1 MGLPAL
7 VLLPLALL
15 AIACVMKFS
24 VVLSL
29 LGRAL
34 GGHALPSTVVT
45 GMAILLAAFVL
56 SPVVKEGDSA
66 ALAQSGDRVRAYL
79 EAHTPLA
86 ERTTLV
92 AMQKQLRAPA
102 DRDAVTDH
110 DLGVM
115 LPAYAIAG
123 LEAAFRIGFFLLL
136 PFLVLDL
143 LVAIALLGLGMNG
156 LEARVVSL
164 PLKLLLFV
172 SVDGWALLT
181 HGLLGT

>member
-1 MGLPAL
+1 ML

-15 AIACVMKFS
+15 ALACVLKFS

-29 LGRAL
+29 LGRAI
-34 GGHALPSTVVT
+34 GGRVLPSTVVA
-45 GMAILLAAFVL
+45 GLAVLLAAFVL
-56 SPVVKEGDSA
+56 GPVVKDGDPA
-66 ALAQSGDRVRAYL
+66 ALAQSSDSVRAYL
-79 EAHTPLA
+79 EAHTSIA
-86 ERTTLV
+86 ERTKL
-92 AMQKQLRAPA
+92 ADLQKQLRVPA
-102 DRDAVTDH
+102 ERASVTNH

-115 LPAYAIAG
+115 LPAYAIEG
-123 LEAAFRIGFFLLL
+123 LQAAFRIGFFLLL